1 MCLARLW
8 KPSHKGVDIC
18 CIPKLQVTMADVFF
32 LFLQMKTLEIFPYFL
47 GGGGMGKGQ
56 SAIKSPLT
64 SKLITSIQSS
74 FTLLVQWLYLC
85 VNTKNEIQEMQK
97 RISFS
102 DGFPYSSQ
110 EEFGFPDSC
119 TWAA

>member
-1 MCLARLW
+1 
-8 KPSHKGVDIC
+8 
-18 CIPKLQVTMADVFF
+18 
-32 LFLQMKTLEIFPYFL
+32 
-47 GGGGMGKGQ
+47 MGKGQ

-97 RISFS
+97 WILFS

-110 EEFGFPDSC
+110 EEYGFPGSC